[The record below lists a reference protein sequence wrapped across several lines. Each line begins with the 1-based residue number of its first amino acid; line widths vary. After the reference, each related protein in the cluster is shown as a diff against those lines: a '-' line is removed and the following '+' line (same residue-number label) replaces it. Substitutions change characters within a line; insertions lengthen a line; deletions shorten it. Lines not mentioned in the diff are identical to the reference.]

1 MRCRACDRE
10 MPDDQALWFVPQGES
25 VQVMETLCP
34 KCLAIV
40 RKEVYGMGGADAD
53 LDYLE
58 LDIPGAKWHG
68 FTAE

>member
-1 MRCRACDRE
+1 
-10 MPDDQALWFVPQGES
+10 
-25 VQVMETLCP
+25 METLCP

-40 RKEVYGMGGADAD
+40 RKDVYGMKGADAD

-68 FTAE
+68 FEAD

>member
-1 MRCRACDRE
+1 
-10 MPDDQALWFVPQGES
+10 
-25 VQVMETLCP
+25 LCP

-40 RKEVYGMGGADAD
+40 RKEVYGLGGADAD

-58 LDIPGAKWHG
+58 LDIPGVKWHG